1 MAESGATLLRRASS
15 RSGWRSSSAGFI
27 KRFRKPV
34 VGASLTCGALVAAF
48 AAIWSSD
55 ALIRLAGL
63 LPPNTRLIVVPFL
76 VLTLFSAGLYTDL
89 GQVLMS
95 DFVYVRAVL
104 RALSLS
110 IFLSNCRLASR
121 AIFLLPKVTKQSACC
136 SSVTTSML

>member
-34 VGASLTCGALVAAF
+34 VGASPACGALVAAF

-76 VLTLFSAGLYTDL
+76 VLTLFAAGLYTDL
-89 GQVLMS
+89 GHTSICGAPRLQWS
-95 DFVYVRAVL
+95 AV
-104 RALSLS
+104 
-110 IFLSNCRLASR
+110 
-121 AIFLLPKVTKQSACC
+121 AITIESWRVC
-136 SSVTTSML
+136 